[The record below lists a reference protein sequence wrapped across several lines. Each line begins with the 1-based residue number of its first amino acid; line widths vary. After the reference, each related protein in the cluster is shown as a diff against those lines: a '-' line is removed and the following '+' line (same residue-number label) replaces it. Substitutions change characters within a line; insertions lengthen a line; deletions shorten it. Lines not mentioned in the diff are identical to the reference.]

1 MPSASTPPVDRRI
14 LRALAHPV
22 RQRILLAGFSDTA
35 ASISAA
41 ELSREWAMPV
51 PNVAYHVRTLHRL
64 GALRLV
70 ARVAK
75 RGAIEHRFAV
85 RTDELPQLRELLYR
99 PTRSEPTT
107 VADVGIALR
116 RLRERQGANPV
127 HIGRAV
133 GLDADE
139 ILAIEEGRG
148 NPPLRTLIDLVE
160 CLDASLADLVQRH
173 AAAPRPRTSPH
184 FP

>member
-1 MPSASTPPVDRRI
+1 MPSAPAPPVDRRI
-14 LRALAHPV
+14 LKALAHPI
-22 RQRILLAGFSDTA
+22 RQRILVAGFRDTA

-75 RGAIEHRFAV
+75 RGAIEHRFVV
-85 RTDELPQLRELLYR
+85 RTDKLPQLREMLLR
-99 PTRSEPTT
+99 STRYEPTT
-107 VADVGIALR
+107 AADVGVALR

-127 HIGRAV
+127 HLARAV
-133 GLDADE
+133 GLDAEE

-148 NPPLRTLIDLVE
+148 DPSLRALIDLAE
-160 CLDASLADLVQRH
+160 CLDASLSDLVQR
-173 AAAPRPRTSPH
+173 
-184 FP
+184 